1 MSAEAPGFLPE
12 RLRPQTAR
20 RRPRRGLAML
30 TVVPFMLL
38 ALPQWRITEVDV
50 DGCSKLPPAAV
61 QSLHELVGEPTLDLD
76 LDAVRDQ
83 VRVWPGVGSVQV
95 ELELPGTLRV
105 RTEEEPAHGSLRI
118 GRGWHGVALDGE
130 LAGTLEIAM
139 APVLEGFES
148 ATERGRALAAA
159 RRVAAASGAPVL
171 SVDKVTPA
179 DFRVVLVGAGEEKE
193 KTVHVTPQG
202 TVAELAWCAALARG
216 EVPQRWAD
224 LRWSDRMVVGSN
236 R

>member
-12 RLRPQTAR
+12 RLRPQTVR
-20 RRPRRGLAML
+20 RRPRRRLAML

-61 QSLHELVGEPTLDLD
+61 RSLHELVGEPTLDLD

-95 ELELPGTLRV
+95 ELELPGTLHV
-105 RTEEEPAHGSLRI
+105 RTEEQAAYGSLRI
-118 GRGWHGVALDGE
+118 GRGWHGIALDGE
-130 LAGTLEIAM
+130 LTGTLEIAM
-139 APVLEGFES
+139 APVLEGFDS
-148 ATERGRALAAA
+148 STERGRALSAA
-159 RRVAAASGAPVL
+159 RRLAAASGAQVL
-171 SVDKVTPA
+171 SVCKVTPA
-179 DFRVVLVGAGEEKE
+179 DYRVHLVGAGDAME
-193 KTVHVTPQG
+193 KTVHITPQG